1 MTSTEIFTAMTCK
14 ELKTELRK
22 RDLPTGGLKKD
33 LLDRLREAEN
43 ATLTD
48 VVNTTTVAGR
58 VEACVEIEPVDR
70 RPRRALV
77 MLCLII
83 LCVGGLFCSSYAILE
98 NSSDSV
104 VGDHDAGTNNIQQQ
118 RTSKANTC
126 HVIALTPQDLTWL
139 NYPDHYKVLNVSASA
154 SSKVIRRAY
163 RRKAKKWHPDKAG
176 TMNINQGV
184 LFKATR
190 IIGLSR
196 DILLDPRDRGLY
208 DMGLNPVKCDSS
220 CELCTCS
227 CGYGSRLSSWHLSNW
242 PSYLCGIDVIE
253 GAKTGVVFIIDMA
266 MYGVRWFINAL
277 ADAFLD
283 PEYL

>member
-58 VEACVEIEPVDR
+58 VEACVEVETVDR
-70 RPRRALV
+70 RPRRAWVL
-77 MLCLII
+77 LCLII
-83 LCVGGLFCSSYAILE
+83 ICVGGLFCSRYAILE

-104 VGDHDAGTNNIQQQ
+104 VGDHDA
-118 RTSKANTC
+118 
-126 HVIALTPQDLTWL
+126 ALTPQDLTWL

-163 RRKAKKWHPDKAG
+163 RQKAKKWHPDKAE

-227 CGYGSRLSSWHLSNW
+227 CGYGSRLSSWHPSNW
-242 PSYLCGIDVIE
+242 PTELIDI
-253 GAKTGVVFIIDMA
+253 
-266 MYGVRWFINAL
+266 
-277 ADAFLD
+277 
-283 PEYL
+283 

>member
-1 MTSTEIFTAMTCK
+1 
-14 ELKTELRK
+14 
-22 RDLPTGGLKKD
+22 
-33 LLDRLREAEN
+33 
-43 ATLTD
+43 
-48 VVNTTTVAGR
+48 
-58 VEACVEIEPVDR
+58 
-70 RPRRALV
+70 
-77 MLCLII
+77 
-83 LCVGGLFCSSYAILE
+83 
-98 NSSDSV
+98 
-104 VGDHDAGTNNIQQQ
+104 
-118 RTSKANTC
+118 
-126 HVIALTPQDLTWL
+126 
-139 NYPDHYKVLNVSASA
+139 
-154 SSKVIRRAY
+154 
-163 RRKAKKWHPDKAG
+163 
-176 TMNINQGV
+176 MNINQGV

-277 ADAFLD
+277 ADALLD